1 MLLEDQVNWALVF
14 GLIALVGWLLAAFAL
29 ISAHLHRSRR
39 EVTSTQLDV
48 VQRVAKDADKKLLET
63 LNAIPVALVET
74 DAQGKFVFANRAAHE
89 LLGRRDTE
97 LIGLRFH
104 AATWGITFE
113 DGRPI
118 PPDMLP
124 SARALRGQTVRG
136 FEHMMVNPQTREKMR
151 VVTTAMP
158 IEDDAGRV
166 LGSTAAI
173 VHSDG
178 LGPRLQPI
186 FDEVEPARAVSSDL
200 ARRVFDAAQS
210 ALLVVG
216 LDGVIRDA
224 NATARRMTSQA
235 LTGQDFADAFLEED
249 ERAAVRH
256 DLRRALVDG
265 REDIDPIISR
275 RGVQWFATLLR
286 DEAGKPDAIALAGE
300 RHDPAASPQVPTAAA
315 AAAAA
320 ASVAAGAALSQE
332 VEARL
337 EAQAETMAEL
347 EAQLADAHSQVREAR
362 TEAEAAL
369 TQAEQARDEARQLV
383 ADAEQRLA
391 GGQRMETVGRLTGG
405 LAHDFESLL
414 QVMTGALDL
423 MLNQSHDPARVRRI
437 GEAALTAGR
446 KGESLVRRMTA
457 FSQGEDGP
465 VRQVMDVGVLL
476 RGLEGRLRGLAGPR
490 IDLMIETPSDSAV
503 ARVDPVA
510 FEGAVKALVLNA
522 VEASGQ
528 EGSVA
533 VRLETLMSGG
543 LRLSVRDSGPGMDR
557 ELATR
562 AIEPFFTTRDG
573 AAGLGL
579 SQAYAFARQSGGVLS
594 IDSGPSEGAEVSI
607 TLPEAA

>member
-1 MLLEDQVNWALVF
+1 MLLEGQVNWALVF
-14 GLIALVGWLLAAFAL
+14 GLIALVGWVLAAVAL
-29 ISAHLHRSRR
+29 ISAHMHRSRR
-39 EVTSTQLDV
+39 AVTSTQLDV

-74 DAQGKFVFANRAAHE
+74 DSQGKFVFANRAAHE

-104 AATWGITFE
+104 AATWGITFD

-173 VHSDG
+173 VYSDG

-186 FDEVEPARAVSSDL
+186 FDDVQPSRAGGGTDL

-210 ALLVVG
+210 ALVVVG
-216 LDGVIRDA
+216 LDGTIRDA
-224 NATARRMTSQA
+224 NATARQMTGQG
-235 LTGQDFADAFLEED
+235 LTGQDFADAFLD
-249 ERAAVRH
+249 DAERAAVRH
-256 DLRRALVDG
+256 DLRRAMVEG
-265 REDIDPIISR
+265 REEIEPIVSQ
-275 RGVQWFATLLR
+275 RGVQWFGSLLR
-286 DEAGKPDAIALAGE
+286 DERGQVDAIALAGE
-300 RHDPAASPQVPTAAA
+300 RHERPVAVASTPVASAAEISP
-315 AAAAA
+315 
-320 ASVAAGAALSQE
+320 E

-347 EAQLADAHSQVREAR
+347 EARLADANGQVQAAR
-362 TEAEAAL
+362 TDAESAL
-369 TQAEQARDEARQLV
+369 TQAAQARAEARQRILE
-383 ADAEQRLA
+383 AETRLA

-423 MLNQSHDPARVRRI
+423 MLNQAHDPQRVRRV

-446 KGESLVRRMTA
+446 KGEALVRRLTA

-476 RGLEGRLRGLAGPR
+476 RGLEGRLRDMVGPNT
-490 IDLMIETPSDSAV
+490 DLLIEAPQSAAV

-510 FEGAVKALVLNA
+510 FEGAIKALVLNA
-522 VEASGQ
+522 VEAGGDG
-528 EGSVA
+528 GSVA

>member
-14 GLIALVGWLLAAFAL
+14 GLIALVGWAVAAVAL
-29 ISAHLHRSRR
+29 ISAHMHRSRR

-74 DAQGKFVFANRAAHE
+74 DSQGKFVFANRAAHE

-166 LGSTAAI
+166 LGTTAAI

-186 FDEVEPARAVSSDL
+186 FDPVEPRRTAEPDL

-210 ALLVVG
+210 ALVVIAA
-216 LDGVIRDA
+216 DGTIRDA
-224 NATARRMTSQA
+224 NATARQMTGQA
-235 LTGQDFADAFLEED
+235 LTGQDFADLFLDEG
-249 ERAAVRH
+249 ERAAGRH
-256 DLRRALVDG
+256 DLRRALIDG
-265 REDIDPIISR
+265 RDDIDPIVSQ
-275 RGVQWFATLLR
+275 RGVQWFATVLR
-286 DEAGKPDAIALAGE
+286 DGQGEPEALALAGE
-300 RHDPAASPQVPTAAA
+300 RYEAPAPD
-315 AAAAA
+315 
-320 ASVAAGAALSQE
+320 AAGAPLATATLSQD

-337 EAQAETMAEL
+337 EAQAEAMAEL
-347 EAQLADAHSQVREAR
+347 EARLADANGQVRDARLEAESALAQAAEAR
-362 TEAEAAL
+362 SDARQAVVDAEA
-369 TQAEQARDEARQLV
+369 
-383 ADAEQRLA
+383 RLA
-391 GGQRMETVGRLTGG
+391 GGQRLETVGRLTGG

-414 QVMTGALDL
+414 QVMTGALDM
-423 MLNQSHDPARVRRI
+423 MLNQAHDPSRVRRI
-437 GEAALTAGR
+437 GEAALAAGR
-446 KGESLVRRMTA
+446 KGETLVRRLTS

-465 VRQVMDVGVLL
+465 VRQIMDVGVLL
-476 RGLEGRLRGLAGPR
+476 RGLESRLRDMAGPKV
-490 IDLMIETPSDSAV
+490 DLLIEAPQGPAV

-522 VEASGQ
+522 VEASGG

-557 ELATR
+557 DMATR

-594 IDSGPSEGAEVSI
+594 IDSGPTEGAEVSI
-607 TLPEAA
+607 TLPQAA